1 MYIWRA
7 NIRGEIGEDNFF
19 MEVGFVIC
27 EWWIDAIHNEICKSG
42 ESNRVNKETQIV
54 TSLFEILFIMHIKR
68 RDKISGS
75 STKQNRRQAWSIWK
89 YKKLNLWNRIHHR
102 RGGTYSH
109 RFSLVRRKYCLL
121 FDNPYVTKGW
131 NLWLIPTDHLSR
143 PRSPLKQRFL
153 KRILVFETEMGL
165 NQLKWHPWQIQIWGK
180 GLSASSQVGWTNF
193 CNILR
198 QRSLYDCKPLLQ
210 FNHKIWIIGRPF
222 VDRTIH
228 KSDTAKFSAK
238 TVLEKLI
245 SILQRMEKKVKKS
258 VIGV

>member
-54 TSLFEILFIMHIKR
+54 TSLSEILFIMHIKW

-109 RFSLVRRKYCLL
+109 RFSLVRRKYCLGLL
-121 FDNPYVTKGW
+121 FDNPYATKSW
-131 NLWLIPTDHLSR
+131 NLWLSPTDHLSR
-143 PRSPLKQRFL
+143 PPSPLEAL
-153 KRILVFETEMGL
+153 
-165 NQLKWHPWQIQIWGK
+165 
-180 GLSASSQVGWTNF
+180 
-193 CNILR
+193 
-198 QRSLYDCKPLLQ
+198 
-210 FNHKIWIIGRPF
+210 
-222 VDRTIH
+222 
-228 KSDTAKFSAK
+228 
-238 TVLEKLI
+238 
-245 SILQRMEKKVKKS
+245 
-258 VIGV
+258 